1 MTEAVEGY
9 GSVARGEGEEI
20 TPPIIQDQKE
30 EIYNE
35 DEDADLTDAKRPGQ
49 LCGSFRNVA
58 GVIIVLLLCSN
69 DIGQSEYAQV
79 G

>member
-1 MTEAVEGY
+1 MTEVVESY

-20 TPPIIQDQKE
+20 TPIIQDQKE

-35 DEDADLTDAKRPGQ
+35 DEDADLMDAKRPGQ